1 MVGWEKKWHELYH
14 ELFQSSDYIRKKLSE
29 FEFKENEYIA
39 IHIRFV
45 NALELAEPD
54 FPQEPLNEVE
64 KENLISSCIA
74 KIQELEYTEGC
85 KAVVFSDS
93 NYFLSRCHDKNIFVL
108 AGNVGHIT
116 YNQNAEFVLKMFS
129 DLNMI
134 ARAKKVFSLRS
145 NHLYASAFPLYGSII
160 GGKLFNVVNL

>member
-1 MVGWEKKWHELYH
+1 M
-14 ELFQSSDYIRKKLSE
+14 
-29 FEFKENEYIA
+29 
-39 IHIRFV
+39 
-45 NALELAEPD
+45 
-54 FPQEPLNEVE
+54 
-64 KENLISSCIA
+64 
-74 KIQELEYTEGC
+74 
-85 KAVVFSDS
+85 FSDS

-134 ARAKKVFSLRS
+134 ARIKKVFSLRN